1 VHLVGFTA
9 EMYCDAQSY
18 RHKNS
23 ELYSHLNCFL
33 QTDISISL
41 GESGIVVESLG
52 TEGGVAKGMEAFTL
66 LDNPNTRNTFIDE
79 LNEVCI

>member
-1 VHLVGFTA
+1 MHLVGFTA
-9 EMYCDAQSY
+9 EIYYDARSY
-18 RHKNS
+18 KRQNS

-33 QTDISISL
+33 QTDINISL
-41 GESGIVVESLG
+41 EESGIVVESSG

-79 LNEVCI
+79 LNEVCM